1 MTVSVHHAGEHEA
14 ARRVDHLS
22 GCGPGLQIRADGS
35 DDAICHQD
43 VARWQ
48 VAQVRVDGHD
58 VAALY
63 QQFSRHDLPFATSG
77 TNGAAADWRV
87 DLLLCWCSCLPRCG
101 AGVPPVQDLLT
112 RLSYRGGI
120 RMGGV
125 HG

>member
-14 ARRVDHLS
+14 ARPVDHLS

-63 QQFSRHDLPFATSG
+63 QQFSAHGLSSTSAANGGSISSTVRYGDASRPRPVGAPVIPWRHQGWENSM
-77 TNGAAADWRV
+77 ADV
-87 DLLLCWCSCLPRCG
+87 DLRK
-101 AGVPPVQDLLT
+101 
-112 RLSYRGGI
+112 
-120 RMGGV
+120 
-125 HG
+125 